1 MKKFY
6 SLLLLSIMA
15 LMPQFASADPDL
27 SGYVLIKSLDFTTNT
42 YSSDPTLVR
51 SEEKLDIT
59 AYETGNGKQ
68 QTIYDC
74 TQPAEL
80 SGTIAFQAV
89 KDKDGKGWWLRASK
103 GGLWSY
109 NAARSA
115 AVYNLKKD
123 YLVVF
128 TCTANNVMTLKNGK
142 GEPDGNFTYET
153 SEDGKT
159 YYCTMTEDGYIGF
172 CGNKSKGYIKSINI
186 YASGDVLIQP
196 SAAYTKVDGKSR
208 TVVFS
213 GSKLAYNTDGSDNY
227 TYTEENTL
235 EVTVSEPTTYY
246 VVSTKEGEV
255 SERLEFT
262 IEAGEE
268 IAVADPTYTI
278 TAIAEGY
285 DRTYKLA
292 CDNSHVLLNPTVT
305 FKYVFTGNNGV
316 SFEGVAENGTL
327 KANLSGVYEVSAVA
341 EGYLP
346 KSFTID
352 NSKRLELT
360 KSIDFATLSAS
371 TLSSNWKLLA
381 ENVSLPGSSSQ
392 WPAYYKDVT
401 VNDYSYDF
409 TSETASETDIIP
421 GLIVEFNKDGKT
433 PKFYEG
439 FGFMYPIYFLDAA
452 GADNKSAGAIT
463 SGNISIAEGTAE
475 QYAVYTYINNYSKNG
490 TKTTIQ
496 AADQPYA
503 LYRFSDMLTKVEVY
517 TPVEEVIITSET
529 ATINFKEMAD
539 EPVSSSSSN
548 AGDIT
553 EERTFNVGSSS
564 LLVTPS
570 NATTPNRFW
579 STSTG
584 PQLRVYG
591 GYLVVTAPEGKAV
604 TNVSINQGKWNSSNT
619 FNGEASATSE
629 WTGNSTNLM
638 IGIAANTQINSIT
651 VTTDAATD
659 ATTTYVPTV
668 TSINAVKAL
677 PLETEVKFELNSVKT
692 TLWSARAWT
701 MYSYIEDATGA
712 MAADM
717 NISNFLYDLIP
728 FGTDI
733 DEGADVRME
742 GTLWAT
748 RSKDSNGIPT
758 LTLSE
763 KTGTDSQV
771 SFTQIEIEPS
781 EAAVATVLKDS
792 ANNFRNYLCK
802 YISFSNVTLSK
813 QVVDEYTT
821 NYYIVSGEDSILMY
835 DQYWQL
841 PTIIPDYESIEKI
854 PGFVGIGWDGT
865 FEFHPYGKIEGTLKP
880 AVQVESIGALKQLD
894 DMSNVTLTL
903 NNAQIKV
910 YAAGWWSSEVFIED
924 ETGGIKVDQ
933 TIIDLFP
940 DYFDKAGRT
949 FTGELNCYYM
959 NEYGSRYISVN
970 ELTTAQSEL
979 TVGEAE
985 VVPTT
990 VTLAEAVTA
999 PYEGRLVTI
1008 EAPEVTTDEEGY
1020 TLFITQGET
1029 KVQIMDKFN
1038 AIPVDDNWNYVLY
1051 DKVKSA
1057 TGLVIESAGEILFL
1071 PYGENAFVEDTAT
1084 GINELKNSNDANQP
1098 LFNLRG
1104 MKVQNTKGLK
1114 GLYIQNGK
1122 KVMFK

>member
-1 MKKFY
+1 MTATENAGRG
-6 SLLLLSIMA
+6 I
-15 LMPQFASADPDL
+15 
-27 SGYVLIKSLDFTTNT
+27 DFI
-42 YSSDPTLVR
+42 Y
-51 SEEKLDIT
+51 I
-59 AYETGNGKQ
+59 Q
-68 QTIYDC
+68 QT
-74 TQPAEL
+74 
-80 SGTIAFQAV
+80 G
-89 KDKDGKGWWLRASK
+89 
-103 GGLWSY
+103 
-109 NAARSA
+109 
-115 AVYNLKKD
+115 
-123 YLVVF
+123 
-128 TCTANNVMTLKNGK
+128 
-142 GEPDGNFTYET
+142 
-153 SEDGKT
+153 
-159 YYCTMTEDGYIGF
+159 
-172 CGNKSKGYIKSINI
+172 
-186 YASGDVLIQP
+186 
-196 SAAYTKVDGKSR
+196 
-208 TVVFS
+208 
-213 GSKLAYNTDGSDNY
+213 
-227 TYTEENTL
+227 
-235 EVTVSEPTTYY
+235 
-246 VVSTKEGEV
+246 
-255 SERLEFT
+255 
-262 IEAGEE
+262 
-268 IAVADPTYTI
+268 
-278 TAIAEGY
+278 
-285 DRTYKLA
+285 
-292 CDNSHVLLNPTVT
+292 
-305 FKYVFTGNNGV
+305 
-316 SFEGVAENGTL
+316 
-327 KANLSGVYEVSAVA
+327 
-341 EGYLP
+341 
-346 KSFTID
+346 
-352 NSKRLELT
+352 
-360 KSIDFATLSAS
+360 
-371 TLSSNWKLLA
+371 
-381 ENVSLPGSSSQ
+381 
-392 WPAYYKDVT
+392 
-401 VNDYSYDF
+401 
-409 TSETASETDIIP
+409 
-421 GLIVEFNKDGKT
+421 IVE
-433 PKFYEG
+433 
-439 FGFMYPIYFLDAA
+439 
-452 GADNKSAGAIT
+452 
-463 SGNISIAEGTAE
+463 
-475 QYAVYTYINNYSKNG
+475 QVV
-490 TKTTIQ
+490 TT
-496 AADQPYA
+496 
-503 LYRFSDMLTKVEVY
+503 
-517 TPVEEVIITSET
+517 ET
-529 ATINFKEMAD
+529 ATINFNAMTE
-539 EPVSSSSSN
+539 EPVSSGSSN
-548 AGDIT
+548 DGDIN
-553 EERTFNVGSSS
+553 EECIFSVGSST

-570 NATTPNRFW
+570 NAPTPNRLW
-579 STSTG
+579 STKAG

-591 GYLVVTAPEGKAV
+591 GYIVVTAPEGKAV
-604 TNVSINQGKWNSSNT
+604 TNVTINQGKWNANNT
-619 FNGEASATSE
+619 FNGVISEASE
-629 WTGNSTNLM
+629 WTGNTTNLM

-651 VTTDAATD
+651 MTTDVATD
-659 ATTTYVPTV
+659 ATVTYVPTV
-668 TSINAVKAL
+668 NSISAVKAL
-677 PLETEVKFELNSVKT
+677 PLETEVQFELNGVKA

-701 MYSYIEDATGA
+701 MYSYIEDASGA

-717 NISNFLYDLIP
+717 NISNFLYEIIP

-880 AVQVESIGALKQLD
+880 AQKVESIGALKQLD

-949 FTGELNCYYM
+949 FTGKLNCYYM

-1057 TGLVIESAGEILFL
+1057 TGLMLESAGEILFL

-1084 GINELKNSNDANQP
+1084 GINELQNSNHADQP

>member
-6 SLLLLSIMA
+6 SLLLLSMMA

-42 YSSDPTLVR
+42 YSSDPTMV
-51 SEEKLDIT
+51 SGDKLDIT

-68 QTIYDC
+68 QVIYDC
-74 TQPAEL
+74 AQPAEL
-80 SGTIAFQAV
+80 SGTIAFQAL
-89 KDKDGKGWWLRASK
+89 KDEDKKGKGWWLRASK

-109 NAARSA
+109 NAPRSA

-128 TCTANNVMTLKNGK
+128 TCTQTASNVMTLTNAA
-142 GEPDGNFTYET
+142 GEADGTFTYET
-153 SEDGKT
+153 SEDGLS
-159 YYCTMTEDGYIGF
+159 YYCTMTEDGYVGF
-172 CGNKSKGYIKSINI
+172 CGNKSAGYIKSINI
-186 YASGDVLIQP
+186 YAKGDVLIQP

-235 EVTVSEPTTYY
+235 EVTVSELTTYY

-285 DRTYKLA
+285 NRTYQLA
-292 CDNSHVLLNPTVT
+292 CDNSRVLLNPTVT

-316 SFEGVAENGTL
+316 SFEDVAKNGTL
-327 KANLSGVYEVSAVA
+327 VADLSGVYEVSAVA

-360 KSIDFATLSAS
+360 KSIDFTTLSAS
-371 TLSSNWKLLA
+371 SLSSNWKLLA

-401 VNDYSYDF
+401 VNDYYYDY

-421 GLIVEFNKDGKT
+421 GLTVEFNKEGKT

-439 FGFMYPIYFLDAA
+439 FGFMYPIYYLDAE
-452 GADNKSAGAIT
+452 GADNKSAGAIE
-463 SGNISIAEGTAE
+463 SGNISIAEGKPE
-475 QYAVYTYINNYSKNG
+475 QYAVYTYINNYSKSG
-490 TKTTIQ
+490 TKTAIQ

-517 TPVEEVIITSET
+517 SPVEEV
-529 ATINFKEMAD
+529 TINFNAMTE
-539 EPVSSSSSN
+539 EPVSSGSSN
-548 AGDIT
+548 DGDIN
-553 EERTFNVGSSS
+553 EERTFSVGAST

-570 NATTPNRFW
+570 NAPTPNRLW
-579 STSTG
+579 STTAG

-591 GYLVVTAPEGKAV
+591 GYIVVTAPEGKAV
-604 TNVSINQGKWNSSNT
+604 TNVTIQGKWNANNT
-619 FNGEASATSE
+619 FNGVISEASE
-629 WTGNSTNLM
+629 WTGNTTNLM

-651 VTTDAATD
+651 VTTDVATD
-659 ATTTYVPTV
+659 ATVTYVPTV
-668 TSINAVKAL
+668 NSISAVKAL
-677 PLETEVKFELNSVKT
+677 PLETEVQFELNGVKA

-701 MYSYIEDATGA
+701 MYSYIEDASGA

-717 NISNFLYDLIP
+717 NISNFLYEIIP

-748 RSKDSNGIPT
+748 RTKDSNGIPT
-758 LTLSE
+758 LALSE
-763 KTGTDSQV
+763 KTGTDSKV
-771 SFTQIEIEPS
+771 TFTQIEIEPS
-781 EAAVATVLKDS
+781 GTTVAAVLKDA
-792 ANNFRNYLCK
+792 ANNYSNYLCK
-802 YISFSNVTLSK
+802 YISFSDVKLSK
-813 QVVDEYTT
+813 EVVDEYTT
-821 NYYIVSGEDSILMY
+821 NYYIVSGEDRILMF
-835 DQYWQL
+835 DQFIQL
-841 PTIIPDYESIEKI
+841 PEIIPDYESIEKI
-854 PGFVGIGWDGT
+854 PGFVEIGWGGT
-865 FEFHPYGKIEGTLKP
+865 FEFHPYGEIKGTLKP
-880 AVQVESIGALKQLD
+880 AQKVESIGALKQLD
-894 DMSNVTLTL
+894 NMSNVTLTL

-933 TIIDLFP
+933 TIIDLLP

-1038 AIPVDDNWNYVLY
+1038 AIPVDDNWNYVIY

>member
-1 MKKFY
+1 MAVVAIICIPFTAVAEEEVLSPTQVTKIWGNGTGDNANRADEVHYDATAASWTCTQAGVSGNVLSNKNKSYDGSYVILMKFDASAFLNGK
-6 SLLLLSIMA
+6 SLLKATLKFTSVCTISKKNSDVQLALIDTGWDATTATWNNTNKADILNAVQIVSNGVYNVGTTPKDIVLDVTNYLSEDNDNQIGFA
-15 LMPQFASADPDL
+15 VYTYTAREQKISDITLTVEAIDASA
-27 SGYVLIKSLDFTTNT
+27 SASYTVKYVTADGTELKESA
-42 YSSDPTLVR
+42 VR
-51 SEEKLDIT
+51 SEPIGATPTLKEEDQNSIYVDGKKYIYVSDNASEQTIDMEGTCVVNVLFREAETWNYSVVNNFGETMSTGSNLEGEAIRVNFPRYIVSDSQLFSYSKYSSKNKIFCFQDIT
-59 AYETGNGKQ
+59 LTENNQVINIEYKDAEKSNIRFLAEGEDIEGMTLSSADNSDIRCSNGK
-68 QTIYDC
+68 C
-74 TQPAEL
+74 
-80 SGTIAFQAV
+80 G
-89 KDKDGKGWWLRASK
+89 
-103 GGLWSY
+103 Y
-109 NAARSA
+109 NAGPEDLAI
-115 AVYNLKKD
+115 
-123 YLVVF
+123 
-128 TCTANNVMTLKNGK
+128 TTLNPGK
-142 GEPDGNFTYET
+142 YVLST
-153 SEDGKT
+153 SVW
-159 YYCTMTEDGYIGF
+159 
-172 CGNKSKGYIKSINI
+172 GNKTTTFSFKAGANEILSIDSKGYIN
-186 YASGDVLIQP
+186 
-196 SAAYTKVDGKSR
+196 
-208 TVVFS
+208 
-213 GSKLAYNTDGSDNY
+213 DGS
-227 TYTEENTL
+227 
-235 EVTVSEPTTYY
+235 SE
-246 VVSTKEGEV
+246 
-255 SERLEFT
+255 EFT
-262 IEAGEE
+262 IEEPTTIYLTATENAGR
-268 IAVADPTYTI
+268 
-278 TAIAEGY
+278 G
-285 DRTYKLA
+285 
-292 CDNSHVLLNPTVT
+292 
-305 FKYVFTGNNGV
+305 
-316 SFEGVAENGTL
+316 
-327 KANLSGVYEVSAVA
+327 
-341 EGYLP
+341 
-346 KSFTID
+346 
-352 NSKRLELT
+352 
-360 KSIDFATLSAS
+360 IDFIYIQQT
-371 TLSSNWKLLA
+371 
-381 ENVSLPGSSSQ
+381 G
-392 WPAYYKDVT
+392 
-401 VNDYSYDF
+401 
-409 TSETASETDIIP
+409 
-421 GLIVEFNKDGKT
+421 IVE
-433 PKFYEG
+433 
-439 FGFMYPIYFLDAA
+439 
-452 GADNKSAGAIT
+452 
-463 SGNISIAEGTAE
+463 
-475 QYAVYTYINNYSKNG
+475 QVV
-490 TKTTIQ
+490 TT
-496 AADQPYA
+496 
-503 LYRFSDMLTKVEVY
+503 
-517 TPVEEVIITSET
+517 ET

-553 EERTFNVGSSS
+553 EERTFNVGSST

-865 FEFHPYGKIEGTLKP
+865 FAFHPYGKIEGTLKP
-880 AVQVESIGALKQLD
+880 AQKVESIGALKQLD

-949 FTGELNCYYM
+949 FTGKLNCYYM

-990 VTLAEAVTA
+990 VTLAEAITA

-1029 KVQIMDKFN
+1029 TVQIMDKFN

-1084 GINELKNSNDANQP
+1084 GINELQNCNHADQP

>member
-1 MKKFY
+1 MIRLWTGCVTDDEFY
-6 SLLLLSIMA
+6 DYCDEQGIMVWDDFWLYVAYNDVADHNAFIINARDKVRRLRNHACIAVWCGANETHPVPDIDQA
-15 LMPQFASADPDL
+15 LRMIVTKEDGNDRLYKSCSNQDGL
-27 SGYVLIKSLDFTTNT
+27 SGSGWWRDFPPAHHFETSASN
-42 YSSDPTLVR
+42 LAF
-51 SEEKLDIT
+51 EKP
-59 AYETGNGKQ
+59 AYPYGYNYGYGFRTEIGMATFPQ
-68 QTIYDC
+68 YESVCLFI
-74 TQPAEL
+74 P
-80 SGTIAFQAV
+80 
-89 KDKDGKGWWLRASK
+89 KDKQWPLPSEQQLKEDNNNLWNYHFFGKEASNAFPISYVEAVDKRYGKPKNLQAFCERAQLVNLEDMK
-103 GGLWSY
+103 G
-109 NAARSA
+109 
-115 AVYNLKKD
+115 
-123 YLVVF
+123 
-128 TCTANNVMTLKNGK
+128 M
-142 GEPDGNFTYET
+142 YEAWQ
-153 SEDGKT
+153 DK
-159 YYCTMTEDGYIGF
+159 MWND
-172 CGNKSKGYIKSINI
+172 
-186 YASGDVLIQP
+186 ASGMLIWM
-196 SAAYTKVDGKSR
+196 
-208 TVVFS
+208 
-213 GSKLAYNTDGSDNY
+213 
-227 TYTEENTL
+227 
-235 EVTVSEPTTYY
+235 
-246 VVSTKEGEV
+246 
-255 SERLEFT
+255 
-262 IEAGEE
+262 
-268 IAVADPTYTI
+268 
-278 TAIAEGY
+278 
-285 DRTYKLA
+285 
-292 CDNSHVLLNPTVT
+292 SH
-305 FKYVFTGNNGV
+305 
-316 SFEGVAENGTL
+316 
-327 KANLSGVYEVSAVA
+327 
-341 EGYLP
+341 
-346 KSFTID
+346 
-352 NSKRLELT
+352 
-360 KSIDFATLSAS
+360 
-371 TLSSNWKLLA
+371 
-381 ENVSLPGSSSQ
+381 
-392 WPAYYKDVT
+392 PAYPSFVWQTY
-401 VNDYSYDF
+401 DYYYDF

-421 GLIVEFNKDGKT
+421 GLTVEFNKKGKT

-439 FGFMYPIYFLDAA
+439 FGFMYPVYYLDAE
-452 GADNKSAGAIT
+452 GADNKSAGAIE
-463 SGNISIAEGTAE
+463 SGNISIAEGKPE
-475 QYAVYTYINNYSKNG
+475 QYAAYTYINNYSKSG
-490 TKTTIQ
+490 IKTAIQ
-496 AADQPYA
+496 AADQPFP
-503 LYRFSDMLTKVEVY
+503 LNRFSDMLTKVEVY
-517 TPVEEVIITSET
+517 SPVEEVVITSET

-553 EERTFNVGSSS
+553 EERTFNVGSST

-692 TLWSARAWT
+692 TLWSARAMT

-894 DMSNVTLTL
+894 NMSNVTLTL

-990 VTLAEAVTA
+990 VTLAEAITA

-1029 KVQIMDKFN
+1029 TVQIMDKFN

-1084 GINELKNSNDANQP
+1084 GINELQNSNHADQP

>member
-1 MKKFY
+1 MIRRLQTFLLTLLVSLASTLSYADEISATLEHTAGTGWSSAASNTPTVDSEQEYYNLDTNTGWAGIAFAKFSFAIPDGQTITSATLTWACKQYNGSQYASTIYYLNEGVNVDFDNFASMDPLSNYRMADQRTWIEDHEKLQGAKTGKLHTGLTTDVTAAVQAINDAGQSFIIFQWTNNSGSAHLQGKVSENAPVLTITTADATTSTSYTIKFVDAAGNELKQPVVY
-6 SLLLLSIMA
+6 SNVIIGAEATASDADMASFFNEDKTVKYVYASGNATISLAKDAAQNVIRLVFREAETWSYSVVNNFGETMSTGSNLEGEAIRVNFPRYIVSDSQLFSYSKYSSKNKIFCFQDITLTENNQVVNIEYTDAEKSNIRFLAEGEDIEGMTLSSADNSDIRCSNGKCGYNAGPEDLAITTLNPGKYVLSTSVWGNKTTTFSFKAGANEILSI
-15 LMPQFASADPDL
+15 D
-27 SGYVLIKSLDFTTNT
+27 
-42 YSSDPTLVR
+42 
-51 SEEKLDIT
+51 
-59 AYETGNGKQ
+59 
-68 QTIYDC
+68 
-74 TQPAEL
+74 
-80 SGTIAFQAV
+80 
-89 KDKDGKGWWLRASK
+89 
-103 GGLWSY
+103 
-109 NAARSA
+109 
-115 AVYNLKKD
+115 
-123 YLVVF
+123 
-128 TCTANNVMTLKNGK
+128 
-142 GEPDGNFTYET
+142 
-153 SEDGKT
+153 
-159 YYCTMTEDGYIGF
+159 
-172 CGNKSKGYIKSINI
+172 SKGYIN
-186 YASGDVLIQP
+186 
-196 SAAYTKVDGKSR
+196 
-208 TVVFS
+208 
-213 GSKLAYNTDGSDNY
+213 DGS
-227 TYTEENTL
+227 
-235 EVTVSEPTTYY
+235 SE
-246 VVSTKEGEV
+246 
-255 SERLEFT
+255 EFT
-262 IEAGEE
+262 IEEPTTIYLTATENAGR
-268 IAVADPTYTI
+268 
-278 TAIAEGY
+278 G
-285 DRTYKLA
+285 
-292 CDNSHVLLNPTVT
+292 
-305 FKYVFTGNNGV
+305 
-316 SFEGVAENGTL
+316 
-327 KANLSGVYEVSAVA
+327 
-341 EGYLP
+341 
-346 KSFTID
+346 
-352 NSKRLELT
+352 
-360 KSIDFATLSAS
+360 IDFIYIQQT
-371 TLSSNWKLLA
+371 
-381 ENVSLPGSSSQ
+381 G
-392 WPAYYKDVT
+392 
-401 VNDYSYDF
+401 
-409 TSETASETDIIP
+409 
-421 GLIVEFNKDGKT
+421 IVE
-433 PKFYEG
+433 
-439 FGFMYPIYFLDAA
+439 
-452 GADNKSAGAIT
+452 
-463 SGNISIAEGTAE
+463 
-475 QYAVYTYINNYSKNG
+475 QVV
-490 TKTTIQ
+490 TT
-496 AADQPYA
+496 
-503 LYRFSDMLTKVEVY
+503 
-517 TPVEEVIITSET
+517 ET

-553 EERTFNVGSSS
+553 EERTFNVGSST

-717 NISNFLYDLIP
+717 NISNFLYEIIP
-728 FGTDI
+728 FGKDI

-813 QVVDEYTT
+813 EVVDEYTT

-1029 KVQIMDKFN
+1029 TVEIMDKFN

-1057 TGLVIESAGEILFL
+1057 TGLMLESAGEILFL

>member
-1 MKKFY
+1 MAVVAIICIPFTATAEEVVLSPTQVTKIWGNGTGDNANRADEVHYDATAASWTCTQAGVSGNVLSNKNKSYEGSYVILMKFDASAFLNGK
-6 SLLLLSIMA
+6 SLLKATLKFTSVCTVSKKNSDVQLA
-15 LMPQFASADPDL
+15 LIDTGWDATTATWNNTNKADIL
-27 SGYVLIKSLDFTTNT
+27 N
-42 YSSDPTLVR
+42 
-51 SEEKLDIT
+51 
-59 AYETGNGKQ
+59 
-68 QTIYDC
+68 
-74 TQPAEL
+74 
-80 SGTIAFQAV
+80 AV
-89 KDKDGKGWWLRASK
+89 EIVSK
-103 GGLWSY
+103 G
-109 NAARSA
+109 
-115 AVYNLKKD
+115 VYNVKTTPKD
-123 YLVVF
+123 IILDVTNYL
-128 TCTANNVMTLKNGK
+128 
-142 GEPDGNFTYET
+142 
-153 SEDGKT
+153 SEDN
-159 YYCTMTEDGYIGF
+159 DNQIGF
-172 CGNKSKGYIKSINI
+172 
-186 YASGDVLIQP
+186 
-196 SAAYTKVDGKSR
+196 
-208 TVVFS
+208 
-213 GSKLAYNTDGSDNY
+213 
-227 TYTEENTL
+227 
-235 EVTVSEPTTYY
+235 
-246 VVSTKEGEV
+246 
-255 SERLEFT
+255 
-262 IEAGEE
+262 
-268 IAVADPTYTI
+268 
-278 TAIAEGY
+278 
-285 DRTYKLA
+285 
-292 CDNSHVLLNPTVT
+292 
-305 FKYVFTGNNGV
+305 
-316 SFEGVAENGTL
+316 
-327 KANLSGVYEVSAVA
+327 
-341 EGYLP
+341 
-346 KSFTID
+346 
-352 NSKRLELT
+352 
-360 KSIDFATLSAS
+360 
-371 TLSSNWKLLA
+371 
-381 ENVSLPGSSSQ
+381 
-392 WPAYYKDVT
+392 
-401 VNDYSYDF
+401 
-409 TSETASETDIIP
+409 
-421 GLIVEFNKDGKT
+421 
-433 PKFYEG
+433 
-439 FGFMYPIYFLDAA
+439 
-452 GADNKSAGAIT
+452 
-463 SGNISIAEGTAE
+463 
-475 QYAVYTYINNYSKNG
+475 AVYTYTAREQKISDITLTVEAIDASASANYTVKYVTTDGTELKESAVRSESVGATPTLKEEDQNSIYVDGKKYIYVSDNASEQTIDKEGTCVVNVLFREAELWTYTFNAVDGDGNLLQSNIMSGSAYEGDVFQMAYPYLINIDRTIYTTPKQSSDKKGYYLDNYTLDSNN
-490 TKTTIQ
+490 KTTN
-496 AADQPYA
+496 
-503 LYRFSDMLTKVEVY
+503 LVY
-517 TPVEEVIITSET
+517 TASSKTNIVYLSEAEDIEGLTLADNANTLIRSSRGGSAYAAEEDVKITTLGPGKYVLTTAICDVAKSPNSEWNFFAGKENIFTFVATQNNWSEGTSEEFTINEPTDILLGKGGDKNKAVDFIYIQQTGIVEQVVTTET
-529 ATINFKEMAD
+529 ATINFKEMTD
-539 EPVSSSSSN
+539 EPVSSASSN
-548 AGDIT
+548 AGDIN
-553 EERTFNVGSSS
+553 EERTFSVGSST

-579 STSTG
+579 STTTG

-604 TNVSINQGKWNSSNT
+604 TNVSINQGKWNNSNT
-619 FNGEASATSE
+619 FNGVASTTSE
-629 WTGNSTNLM
+629 WTGNVTKLM

-659 ATTTYVPTV
+659 ATVTYVPTV

-701 MYSYIEDATGA
+701 MYSYIEDASGA

-717 NISNFLYDLIP
+717 NISNFLYEIIP

-865 FEFHPYGKIEGTLKP
+865 FAFHPYGKIEGTLKP
-880 AVQVESIGALKQLD
+880 AQKVESIGALKQLD

-933 TIIDLFP
+933 TIIDLLP

-949 FTGELNCYYM
+949 FTGKLNCYYM

-979 TVGEAE
+979 NVGEAE

-990 VTLAEAVTA
+990 VTLAEAITA

-1029 KVQIMDKFN
+1029 TVQIMDKFN

-1057 TGLVIESAGEILFL
+1057 TGLMLESAGEILFL

-1084 GINELKNSNDANQP
+1084 GINELQNSNHADQP

-1104 MKVQNTKGLK
+1104 MKVQNTKGLR

>member
-1 MKKFY
+1 M
-6 SLLLLSIMA
+6 SLTA
-15 LMPQFASADPDL
+15 NAENRRW
-27 SGYVLIKSLDFTTNT
+27 DFTKWSEATINNLATEAAQYGKGDQTGVT
-42 YSSDPTLVR
+42 YPSTTLWR
-51 SEEKLDIT
+51 SYEK
-59 AYETGNGKQ
+59 ANGKVEQ
-68 QTIYDC
+68 NGNCYWY
-74 TQPAEL
+74 
-80 SGTIAFQAV
+80 G
-89 KDKDGKGWWLRASK
+89 
-103 GGLWSY
+103 
-109 NAARSA
+109 
-115 AVYNLKKD
+115 
-123 YLVVF
+123 
-128 TCTANNVMTLKNGK
+128 TANIGTATANGVEIEELKGLVFNPFNAGSLAIAIDYPSTSLGKYDGGSYLWLGGSSNVMTIPQMKAGAVITMYVESHKPSEGRGIGMKINGTAVSPKEGTEKPTTITKCVWEIPATETTTVDAVFTNNSGCHIYSIEVDESNCAETVSYTVNYLDEQGNQLKEPSVFEALSGKEITASESQTASFKVGDKKYVYSSGNDPITVDKDPSKNVINLVFREAELWTYSFNAVDADGNVLQSNIVSGSAYEGETFDVGFPYLIIVDRTIYTTSKKNKGYYIKDYTLDSNGK
-142 GEPDGNFTYET
+142 TTNLVYSASDKTNIVYLSEAEDIEGLTLADNANTPIRSSRGGSAYAATEDVKITTLNPGKYVLTTVICDTGKNPNSEWNFYAGTENIFKFTATKTNWSEGT
-153 SEDGKT
+153 SE
-159 YYCTMTEDGYIGF
+159 
-172 CGNKSKGYIKSINI
+172 
-186 YASGDVLIQP
+186 
-196 SAAYTKVDGKSR
+196 
-208 TVVFS
+208 
-213 GSKLAYNTDGSDNY
+213 
-227 TYTEENTL
+227 
-235 EVTVSEPTTYY
+235 
-246 VVSTKEGEV
+246 
-255 SERLEFT
+255 EFT
-262 IEAGEE
+262 INE
-268 IAVADPTYTI
+268 P
-278 TAIAEGY
+278 
-285 DRTYKLA
+285 
-292 CDNSHVLLNPTVT
+292 
-305 FKYVFTGNNGV
+305 
-316 SFEGVAENGTL
+316 
-327 KANLSGVYEVSAVA
+327 
-341 EGYLP
+341 
-346 KSFTID
+346 
-352 NSKRLELT
+352 
-360 KSIDFATLSAS
+360 
-371 TLSSNWKLLA
+371 
-381 ENVSLPGSSSQ
+381 
-392 WPAYYKDVT
+392 
-401 VNDYSYDF
+401 
-409 TSETASETDIIP
+409 TDILLGKGGDKGKAVDFVYIQQT
-421 GLIVEFNKDGKT
+421 GIVEQ
-433 PKFYEG
+433 E
-439 FGFMYPIYFLDAA
+439 
-452 GADNKSAGAIT
+452 
-463 SGNISIAEGTAE
+463 
-475 QYAVYTYINNYSKNG
+475 V
-490 TKTTIQ
+490 TT
-496 AADQPYA
+496 
-503 LYRFSDMLTKVEVY
+503 
-517 TPVEEVIITSET
+517 ET
-529 ATINFKEMAD
+529 ATINFREMTD

-553 EERTFNVGSSS
+553 EERTFNVGSST

-579 STSTG
+579 STATG

-717 NISNFLYDLIP
+717 NISNFLYELIP

-733 DEGADVRME
+733 DEGGDVRME

-758 LTLSE
+758 LALSE

-771 SFTQIEIEPS
+771 SFTQIEIEPTV
-781 EAAVATVLKDS
+781 AAVATVLKDS

-841 PTIIPDYESIEKI
+841 PAIIPDYESIEKI
-854 PGFVGIGWDGT
+854 PGFIGFGWDGS
-865 FEFHPYGKIEGTLKP
+865 FEFHPYGQIEGTQKP
-880 AVQVESIGALKQLD
+880 AVEVESIGAMKQLD
-894 DMSNVTLTL
+894 NMSNVTLTL

-910 YAAGWWSSEVFIED
+910 YAAGWWSSTVYIED
-924 ETGGIKVDQ
+924 ETGGIKVDG

-949 FTGELNCYYM
+949 FTGKLNCYYM
-959 NEYGSRYISVN
+959 NEYGARYISVN

-990 VTLAEAVTA
+990 VTLAEAITA

-1008 EAPEVTTDEEGY
+1008 EAPEVKTDEEGY

-1029 KVQIMDKFN
+1029 TVQILDKFN

-1084 GINELKNSNDANQP
+1084 GINELQNSNHADQP

>member
-1 MKKFY
+1 MLFTTVAANAENRKW
-6 SLLLLSIMA
+6 
-15 LMPQFASADPDL
+15 
-27 SGYVLIKSLDFTTNT
+27 DFTQWSEATIINLAT
-42 YSSDPTLVR
+42 EAAQYGKGDVSDYDYPTSTKWR
-51 SEEKLDIT
+51 SYEKLDHKK
-59 AYETGNGKQ
+59 YSPPGQNEQNGKCYWYGEANIGTVTANGVEIEELKGLVFNPFKAGNLAIAIDYPTTSLGTYDGGSYLWLGGSSNVL
-68 QTIYDC
+68 TIPQMKAGAVITMYVESHKPSAGRGIGLKINGTAVSPKEGTETPTTITKC
-74 TQPAEL
+74 VWEIPATETTTVDAVFTNNNGCHIYSIEVDESNCAETVSYTVNYLDEQGNQLKEPSVFEAL
-80 SGTIAFQAV
+80 SG
-89 KDKDGKGWWLRASK
+89 
-103 GGLWSY
+103 
-109 NAARSA
+109 
-115 AVYNLKKD
+115 
-123 YLVVF
+123 
-128 TCTANNVMTLKNGK
+128 
-142 GEPDGNFTYET
+142 
-153 SEDGKT
+153 
-159 YYCTMTEDGYIGF
+159 
-172 CGNKSKGYIKSINI
+172 
-186 YASGDVLIQP
+186 
-196 SAAYTKVDGKSR
+196 
-208 TVVFS
+208 
-213 GSKLAYNTDGSDNY
+213 
-227 TYTEENTL
+227 
-235 EVTVSEPTTYY
+235 
-246 VVSTKEGEV
+246 KE
-255 SERLEFT
+255 
-262 IEAGEE
+262 I
-268 IAVADPTYTI
+268 
-278 TAIAEGY
+278 
-285 DRTYKLA
+285 
-292 CDNSHVLLNPTVT
+292 
-305 FKYVFTGNNGV
+305 
-316 SFEGVAENGTL
+316 
-327 KANLSGVYEVSAVA
+327 
-341 EGYLP
+341 
-346 KSFTID
+346 
-352 NSKRLELT
+352 
-360 KSIDFATLSAS
+360 
-371 TLSSNWKLLA
+371 
-381 ENVSLPGSSSQ
+381 
-392 WPAYYKDVT
+392 
-401 VNDYSYDF
+401 
-409 TSETASETDIIP
+409 TASESQTASFKVGDKKYVYSSGNDPITVDKDASKNVIN
-421 GLIVEFNKDGKT
+421 LVFREAELWTYSFNAVDADENMLQSNIVSGSA
-433 PKFYEG
+433 YEG
-439 FGFMYPIYFLDAA
+439 ETFNVGFPYLIIVDRTIYTTSKK
-452 GADNKSAGAIT
+452 NKG
-463 SGNISIAEGTAE
+463 
-475 QYAVYTYINNYSKNG
+475 YYINNYTLDSNG
-490 TKTTIQ
+490 KTTN
-496 AADQPYA
+496 
-503 LYRFSDMLTKVEVY
+503 LVY
-517 TPVEEVIITSET
+517 TASDKTNIVYLSEAEDIEGLTLADNKNTPIRSSRGGSAYAATEDVKITTLNPGKYVLTTVICDDAKSPNSEWNFYAGTENIFKFTATTTNWSEGTSEEFTINEPTDILLGKGGDKGKAVDFIYIQQTGIVEQEVTTET
-529 ATINFKEMAD
+529 ATINFREMAD
-539 EPVSSSSSN
+539 EPVSSGSSN
-548 AGDIT
+548 DGDFN
-553 EERTFNVGSSS
+553 EERTFNVGSST

-880 AVQVESIGALKQLD
+880 AQKVESIGALKQLD

-1029 KVQIMDKFN
+1029 TVQIMDKFN

-1084 GINELKNSNDANQP
+1084 GINELQNCNHADQP

>member
-1 MKKFY
+1 MKKSYFKFLFLIV
-6 SLLLLSIMA
+6 LLAFGITVHAQNETTSAIVKMTWVDYDNPDTPNGLIADGETARSGYHKISGNSVAFANTKWGENKITYL
-15 LMPQFASADPDL
+15 QVDASA
-27 SGYVLIKSLDFTTNT
+27 VTNT
-42 YSSDPTLVR
+42 IVKATLIIDVSGSSDSKRKTTWGVGYNSSVWAEDMTYNTADKSITLLGGTQET
-51 SEEKLDIT
+51 STKSAKTFETKSFDIT
-59 AYETGNGKQ
+59 EALANDDDHIVTILVYET
-68 QTIYDC
+68 
-74 TQPAEL
+74 
-80 SGTIAFQAV
+80 
-89 KDKDGKGWWLRASK
+89 
-103 GGLWSY
+103 
-109 NAARSA
+109 AAA
-115 AVYNLKKD
+115 
-123 YLVVF
+123 
-128 TCTANNVMTLKNGK
+128 G
-142 GEPDGNFTYET
+142 
-153 SEDGKT
+153 
-159 YYCTMTEDGYIGF
+159 
-172 CGNKSKGYIKSINI
+172 GYIKNPKVEIESTSAATTSYTINYQDGNGNELKPATTVENAVVGTDVSASDEDIASFYNEDKTVKYI
-186 YASGDVLIQP
+186 YASGNENITLAKDAAQNVITLVFREAETWSYSVVNNFGETMSTGSNLEGEAIRVNFPRYIVSDSQLYSYSKYSSKNKIFCFQDITLTENNQVVNIEYKDAEKSNIRFLVEGEDIEGMTLSSAVNSDIRCSNGKCGYNAGPEDLAITTLNPGKYVL
-196 SAAYTKVDGKSR
+196 STSVWGNAGTTFTFKAGAYEILSIDSQG
-208 TVVFS
+208 
-213 GSKLAYNTDGSDNY
+213 YINDGS
-227 TYTEENTL
+227 
-235 EVTVSEPTTYY
+235 SE
-246 VVSTKEGEV
+246 
-255 SERLEFT
+255 EFT
-262 IEAGEE
+262 IEE
-268 IAVADPTYTI
+268 PTTI
-278 TAIAEGY
+278 YLTA
-285 DRTYKLA
+285 T
-292 CDNSHVLLNPTVT
+292 DNP
-305 FKYVFTGNNGV
+305 GRG
-316 SFEGVAENGTL
+316 
-327 KANLSGVYEVSAVA
+327 
-341 EGYLP
+341 
-346 KSFTID
+346 
-352 NSKRLELT
+352 
-360 KSIDFATLSAS
+360 IDFIYIQQT
-371 TLSSNWKLLA
+371 
-381 ENVSLPGSSSQ
+381 G
-392 WPAYYKDVT
+392 
-401 VNDYSYDF
+401 
-409 TSETASETDIIP
+409 
-421 GLIVEFNKDGKT
+421 IVE
-433 PKFYEG
+433 
-439 FGFMYPIYFLDAA
+439 
-452 GADNKSAGAIT
+452 
-463 SGNISIAEGTAE
+463 
-475 QYAVYTYINNYSKNG
+475 QVV
-490 TKTTIQ
+490 TT
-496 AADQPYA
+496 
-503 LYRFSDMLTKVEVY
+503 
-517 TPVEEVIITSET
+517 ET
-529 ATINFKEMAD
+529 ATINFKEMAE

-548 AGDIT
+548 AGDIA
-553 EERTFNVGSSS
+553 EERTFNVGSST

-659 ATTTYVPTV
+659 ATVTYVPTV

-717 NISNFLYDLIP
+717 NISNFLYEIIP
-728 FGTDI
+728 FGKDI

-835 DQYWQL
+835 DQFWQL

-880 AVQVESIGALKQLD
+880 AQKVESIGALKQLD
-894 DMSNVTLTL
+894 NMSNVTLTL

-910 YAAGWWSSEVFIED
+910 YAAGWWSSEVYIED

-949 FTGELNCYYM
+949 FTGKLNCYYM

-985 VVPTT
+985 VVPVT
-990 VTLAEAVTA
+990 VTLAEAITA

-1084 GINELKNSNDANQP
+1084 GINELQNSNHADQP